1 VKHLTDSIHKAA
13 GDAAHLMS
21 AEIRASAT
29 EHGWHPDVVAG
40 LNVHYDEGRFNVEF
54 PDEHKDRAFV
64 HEFGDEHNPPTAVL
78 RKYAHQSAGA
88 QKFFTQRL
96 TKHLGGKL

>member
-1 VKHLTDSIHKAA
+1 MKHFTDSLHKAA
-13 GDAAHLMS
+13 ADAAHVMS
-21 AEIRASAT
+21 SELRASAT

-40 LNVHYDEGRFNVEF
+40 LNVHYDKGQFKVEF

-64 HEFGDEHNPPTAVL
+64 HEFGDQHNRPTAVL
-78 RKYAHQSAGA
+78 RKYEHHTGLA
-88 QKFFTQRL
+88 QKFLIQRL